1 MAYNSSAKLETCVF
15 TKTKAPLRG
24 LVWTFLTTNFEPCLP
39 RAFHA
44 KQPHL
49 KRVAEV
55 NCGRGDFAEFSV
67 YARRQ
72 LVWVYGRAEKYT
84 DRNILEEVQHLD
96 PGLVACLRPLVD
108 HSPVFVMGYRGAEPS
123 VMDDLFMGGL
133 ASSQN
138 YRNGVYWC
146 VLRDESLHPNVERL
160 ERAIGR
166 NFHKL
171 EIDGFDEL
179 MGELAIELKGEDL
192 YATGRAPAASLQPP
206 QAFDEQTVP
215 GVSLSDL
222 DQDLTLSTLVK
233 YCETVGRAAVTVDTL
248 PALLRELGLVRAGP
262 EGDGPTVGCCLLFA
276 RELPIVLGMR
286 RWRSRAKGRAVQSF
300 AAI

>member
-1 MAYNSSAKLETCVF
+1 
-15 TKTKAPLRG
+15 
-24 LVWTFLTTNFEPCLP
+24 
-39 RAFHA
+39 
-44 KQPHL
+44 
-49 KRVAEV
+49 
-55 NCGRGDFAEFSV
+55 
-67 YARRQ
+67 
-72 LVWVYGRAEKYT
+72 
-84 DRNILEEVQHLD
+84 
-96 PGLVACLRPLVD
+96 
-108 HSPVFVMGYRGAEPS
+108 
-123 VMDDLFMGGL
+123 
-133 ASSQN
+133 
-138 YRNGVYWC
+138 
-146 VLRDESLHPNVERL
+146 
-160 ERAIGR
+160 
-166 NFHKL
+166 
-171 EIDGFDEL
+171 